1 MSAREALGA
10 ASEVP
15 GVELAACAV
24 EIVELAA
31 FRARA
36 SELSGIA
43 RGLGLELAAPGRVAA
58 GSGQLSLCV
67 RPGRWLM
74 MLPPDSPGAQSARWQ
89 RACAG
94 VAAAIDHSSGLV
106 ALRLAGS
113 EVGAVLS
120 RGCRLDLDPEFFPRG
135 RAAATLMAQVSVILA
150 RLPAGLVLLTPAS
163 TARHVREWLT
173 ATGRPFGLTAGPDVT
188 VAELSAVAPPPGD
201 EPR

>member
-10 ASEVP
+10 ASEAP

-36 SELSGIA
+36 SELSGIS
-43 RGLGLELAAPGRVAA
+43 RGLGLELAAPGRAA
-58 GSGQLSLCV
+58 ARSGQLSVCV
-67 RPGRWLM
+67 RPGRWLLL
-74 MLPPDSPGAQSARWQ
+74 LPPDSPGAQAALWQ

-94 VAAAIDHSSGLV
+94 VAAALDHSSGLV
-106 ALRLAGS
+106 ALHLAGA
-113 EVGAVLS
+113 ELREVLS
-120 RGCRLDLDPEFFPRG
+120 RGCRLDLDPEVFPPG
-135 RAAATLMAQVSVILA
+135 RAAATLMAQVGVILA

-188 VAELSAVAPPPGD
+188 VAELSVAAPAVGG
-201 EPR
+201 

>member
-10 ASEVP
+10 ASEAP

-173 ATGRPFGLTAGPDVT
+173 ATGRPFGLAAGPDVT
-188 VAELSAVAPPPGD
+188 VAELSAAGPAAG
-201 EPR
+201 R

>member
-10 ASEVP
+10 ASEAP

-36 SELSGIA
+36 SELSGIS
-43 RGLGLELAAPGRVAA
+43 RGLGLELAAPGRAAA
-58 GSGQLSLCV
+58 GSGQLSVCV
-67 RPGRWLM
+67 RPGRWLLL
-74 MLPPDSPGAQSARWQ
+74 LPPDSPGAQAALWQ

-94 VAAAIDHSSGLV
+94 VAAALDHSSGLV
-106 ALRLAGS
+106 ALHLAGA
-113 EVGAVLS
+113 ELREVLS
-120 RGCRLDLDPEFFPRG
+120 RGCRLDLDPEVFPPG
-135 RAAATLMAQVSVILA
+135 RAAATLMAQVGVILA
-150 RLPAGLVLLTPAS
+150 RLPAGFVLLTPAS

-188 VAELSAVAPPPGD
+188 VAELSAAAPAVG
-201 EPR
+201 R

>member
-10 ASEVP
+10 ASEAP

-36 SELSGIA
+36 SELSGIS
-43 RGLGLELAAPGRVAA
+43 RGLGLELAAPGRAAA
-58 GSGQLSLCV
+58 GSGRLSVCV
-67 RPGRWLM
+67 RPGRWLLL
-74 MLPPDSPGAQSARWQ
+74 LPPDSPGAQAALWQ

-94 VAAAIDHSSGLV
+94 VAAALDHSSGLV
-106 ALRLAGS
+106 ALHLAGA
-113 EVGAVLS
+113 ELREVLS
-120 RGCRLDLDPEFFPRG
+120 RGCRLDLDPEVFPPG
-135 RAAATLMAQVSVILA
+135 RAAATLMAQVGVILA
-150 RLPAGLVLLTPAS
+150 RLPAGFVLLTPAS

-188 VAELSAVAPPPGD
+188 VAELSVAAPAVGG
-201 EPR
+201 

>member
-1 MSAREALGA
+1 VFAREARGA
-10 ASEVP
+10 ASEAA
-15 GVELAACAV
+15 GVEIDACAV

-67 RPGRWLM
+67 RPGRWLLL
-74 MLPPDSPGAQSARWQ
+74 LPPDSAGAQAARWQ

-106 ALRLAGS
+106 ALHLAGA
-113 EVGAVLS
+113 ELREVLS
-120 RGCRLDLDPEFFPRG
+120 RGCRLDLDPEFFSPG
-135 RAAATLMAQVSVILA
+135 RAAATLMAQVAVILA

-163 TARHVREWLT
+163 TARHVREWLI

-188 VAELSAVAPPPGD
+188 VAEWSAAAPAVG
-201 EPR
+201 R

>member
-10 ASEVP
+10 ASEAP
-15 GVELAACAV
+15 GVEIAACAV

-67 RPGRWLM
+67 RPGRWLLL
-74 MLPPDSPGAQSARWQ
+74 LPPDSPGAQAALWQ

-94 VAAAIDHSSGLV
+94 VAAAIDHSS
-106 ALRLAGS
+106 
-113 EVGAVLS
+113 
-120 RGCRLDLDPEFFPRG
+120 
-135 RAAATLMAQVSVILA
+135 
-150 RLPAGLVLLTPAS
+150 GLVLLTPAS

-188 VAELSAVAPPPGD
+188 VAELSAAAPAAG
-201 EPR
+201 R

>member
-1 MSAREALGA
+1 VSAREALGA
-10 ASEVP
+10 ASEAP

-36 SELSGIA
+36 SELSGIS

-67 RPGRWLM
+67 QPGRWLLL
-74 MLPPDSPGAQSARWQ
+74 LPPDSPGAQAALWQ

-94 VAAAIDHSSGLV
+94 VAAVVDHSSGLV
-106 ALRLAGS
+106 ALHLAGA
-113 EVGAVLS
+113 ELREVLS
-120 RGCRLDLDPEFFPRG
+120 RGCRLDLDPAFFPPG
-135 RAAATLMAQVSVILA
+135 RAAATLMAQVAVILA
-150 RLPAGLVLLTPAS
+150 RLPAGIVLLTPAS

-188 VAELSAVAPPPGD
+188 VAELSAAAPAAG
-201 EPR
+201 R

>member
-10 ASEVP
+10 ASEAP
-15 GVELAACAV
+15 GVEIAACAV

-67 RPGRWLM
+67 RPGRWLLL
-74 MLPPDSPGAQSARWQ
+74 LPPDSAGAQAARWQ

-106 ALRLAGS
+106 ALHLAGA
-113 EVGAVLS
+113 ELRDVLS
-120 RGCRLDLDPEFFPRG
+120 RGCRLDLDPELFPPG
-135 RAAATLMAQVSVILA
+135 RAAATLMAQVAVILA

-173 ATGRPFGLTAGPDVT
+173 ATGRPFGLAAGPDVT
-188 VAELSAVAPPPGD
+188 VAELSAAAPAVG
-201 EPR
+201 R